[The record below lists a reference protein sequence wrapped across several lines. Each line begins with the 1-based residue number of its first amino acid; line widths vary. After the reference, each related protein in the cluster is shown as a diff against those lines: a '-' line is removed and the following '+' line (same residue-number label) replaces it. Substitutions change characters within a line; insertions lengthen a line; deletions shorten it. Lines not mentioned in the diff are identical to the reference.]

1 MTDDNFW
8 KEEDIIVSYTDDEA
22 VEDGVLVPVRY
33 GEICFVTGSII
44 GDFEKIPE
52 EIRHLIIDKFL
63 RDAMKTFE
71 AERKKKEDWFYEV
84 TVWKKKYFVALNGRN
99 LFTLMKPEDY

>member
-1 MTDDNFW
+1 MTDDSLF
-8 KEEDIIVSYTDDEA
+8 KEEDIVFRYTDDDA

-33 GEICFVTGSII
+33 GEICFVTASII
-44 GDFEKIPE
+44 GDFAEIPE
-52 EIRHLIIDKFL
+52 EIRHLIINKFL
-63 RDAMKTFE
+63 TDAMNTFE
-71 AERKKKEDWFYEV
+71 AKRRKKDDWFYEI